1 MTAIDPFASVRAGT
15 TNTTTTAKTPDD
27 QFGKDTFLKLLVA
40 QLRYQNP
47 LEPQDGSQFLAQT
60 AQFTMVEKLTSLEDE
75 MKSSMAANQVLAA
88 SSMIGHEV
96 KYKDKNEEDQ
106 TGVVTSVKLTA
117 DGPQLRIGDADV
129 PYSQIEEVHATPTTT
144 PATLSPT
151 N

>member
-1 MTAIDPFASVRAGT
+1 MTAIDPFASVRAGA
-15 TNTTTTAKTPDD
+15 NTTTTAKSPDD

-60 AQFTMVEKLTSLEDE
+60 AQFTMVEKLTSMEDE
-75 MKSSMAANQVLAA
+75 MKSSMSANQVLAA
-88 SSMIGHEV
+88 SSMIGKEV
-96 KYKDKNEEDQ
+96 KYKDKNEDDQ

-117 DGPQLRIGDADV
+117 DGPELHIGNDDV
-129 PYSQIEEVHATPTTT
+129 PYSQIEEVHAAPATTT
-144 PATLSPT
+144 

>member
-1 MTAIDPFASVRAGT
+1 MTAIDPFANVRAGA
-15 TNTTTTAKTPDD
+15 TNTTTSPKTPDD

-75 MKSSMAANQVLAA
+75 MKSSMSANQVLAA

-96 KYKDKNEEDQ
+96 KYKDTNENDQ

-117 DGPQLRIGDADV
+117 DGPQLRIGDEDV
-129 PYSQIEEVHATPTTT
+129 PYTQIEEVHAIPTT
-144 PATLSPT
+144 SPT
-151 N
+151 TPSTTN

>member
-1 MTAIDPFASVRAGT
+1 MTAIDPFANVRVGA
-15 TNTTTTAKTPDD
+15 TNTPKTAKSPDD

-60 AQFTMVEKLTSLEDE
+60 AQFTMVEKLTSLESE
-75 MKSSMAANQVLAA
+75 MKSSMSANQVLAA

-96 KYKDKNEEDQ
+96 KYKDSNQEDQ
-106 TGVVTSVKLTA
+106 TGVVTSVKLTK
-117 DGPQLRIGDADV
+117 DGPVLRIGDEDV
-129 PYSQIEEVHATPTTT
+129 PYTQIEEVHATPTAPTT
-144 PATLSPT
+144 PSTT